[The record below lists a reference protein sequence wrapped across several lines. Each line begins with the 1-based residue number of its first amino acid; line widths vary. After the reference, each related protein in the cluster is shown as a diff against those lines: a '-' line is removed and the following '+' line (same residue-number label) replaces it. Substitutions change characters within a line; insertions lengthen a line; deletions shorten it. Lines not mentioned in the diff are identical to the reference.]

1 MLKQLQ
7 LTNFTQFKQA
17 HFEFSKGLNLIIGE
31 NGLGK
36 THLLKLGYLTCGLWY
51 TEVKDRLGVN
61 QSNVEVRVAERLTNL
76 FKAEKLGNL
85 SSAENKESTVVEALV
100 VGSIPTVRFTT
111 LGGDAAEALQ
121 DDINWAFQFSHD
133 SENNITIED
142 LPKRLA
148 ADAIYGRA
156 IYLPSKEML
165 SFFEGFI
172 ALYQKRELAFDET
185 FYDLAI
191 NLSLPALKERPEII
205 NKLLADL
212 SAAVGGEVMLKGGR
226 FYIATAEK
234 TREVTLLAEG
244 LRKLATVMQLLS
256 NGSLATG
263 DTLFWDEPE
272 ANLNPK
278 LIKLVAALMH
288 TLSENGIQVIA
299 ATHSYFLLK
308 ELDLLS
314 KRGQI
319 EPCYITLMM
328 DNNTL
333 VIEQESQLNQLDN
346 IVALDEELSQYDREM
361 ELSHARG

>member
-17 HFEFSKGLNLIIGE
+17 DFEFSEGLNLIIGE

-36 THLLKLGYLTCGLWY
+36 THLLKLGYLVCKVTSYSSTQKNSLNA
-51 TEVKDRLGVN
+51 DML
-61 QSNVEVRVAERLTNL
+61 SINVAGHLMEL
-76 FKAEKLGNL
+76 FKAEKIGNL
-85 SSAENKESTVVEALV
+85 SCSAGKKNTIIEAQVVSFEEKSTISKKNEA
-100 VGSIPTVRFTT
+100 
-111 LGGDAAEALQ
+111 
-121 DDINWAFQFSHD
+121 NWSFGFSASSETYAGITKMPDFQNQ
-133 SENNITIED
+133 E
-142 LPKRLA
+142 
-148 ADAIYGRA
+148 YGRTV
-156 IYLPSKEML
+156 YLPSKEML

-234 TREVTLLAEG
+234 NREVTLLAEG

-278 LIKLVAALMH
+278 LIKLIAFLMH

-314 KRGQI
+314 RRDGKI
-319 EPCYITLMM
+319 EPRYISLIM
-328 DNNTL
+328 DNDTL

>member
-1 MLKQLQ
+1 MRW
-7 LTNFTQFKQA
+7 
-17 HFEFSKGLNLIIGE
+17 S
-31 NGLGK
+31 
-36 THLLKLGYLTCGLWY
+36 
-51 TEVKDRLGVN
+51 
-61 QSNVEVRVAERLTNL
+61 
-76 FKAEKLGNL
+76 
-85 SSAENKESTVVEALV
+85 
-100 VGSIPTVRFTT
+100 
-111 LGGDAAEALQ
+111 
-121 DDINWAFQFSHD
+121 FQFSNR
-133 SENNITIED
+133 SETNVVID
-142 LPKRLA
+142 DFPKELIVNA
-148 ADAIYGRA
+148 AYGRA

-172 ALYQKRELAFDET
+172 ALYQTHALAFDET

-191 NLSLPALKERPEII
+191 NLSLPALKERPELVT
-205 NKLLADL
+205 KLLADL
-212 SAAVGGEVMLKGGR
+212 SAAVGGEVILKGGR
-226 FYIATAEK
+226 FYIASAGK
-234 TREVTLLAEG
+234 NREVTLLAEG

-319 EPCYITLMM
+319 EPRYITLMM
-328 DNNTL
+328 DNDTL
-333 VIEQESQLNQLDN
+333 IIEQESQLNQLDN